1 MTKQI
6 LGLED
11 QLQFQQDL
19 QTEVSFKEEGLSS
32 NPHIVQLK
40 LT

>member
-6 LGLED
+6 LGSED

-19 QTEVSFKEEGLSS
+19 QTEVTFKEEGLSY
-32 NPHIVQLK
+32 IYI
-40 LT
+40 